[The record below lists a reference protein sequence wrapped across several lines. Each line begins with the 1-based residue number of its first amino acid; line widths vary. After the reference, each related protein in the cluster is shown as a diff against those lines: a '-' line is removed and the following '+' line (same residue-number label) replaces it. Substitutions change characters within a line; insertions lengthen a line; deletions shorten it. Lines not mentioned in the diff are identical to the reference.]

1 MMLKVLGAALALVV
15 MLSIG
20 AWAGEIE
27 GKIQSVNADE
37 RMVVLE
43 DGTRLSVAEGL
54 SMDSLKEG
62 AKVKAS
68 YEERDGKNVTT
79 SFEVSE

>member
-15 MLSIG
+15 MVSIG
-20 AWAGEIE
+20 AWADEIE

-37 RMVVLE
+37 RMIVLE

-54 SMDSLKEG
+54 PMDNLKEG

-68 YEERDGKNVTT
+68 YEQRDGKNVT
-79 SFEVSE
+79 SSLEVSE